1 MDIKKNNFHDF
12 DCFLMIF
19 GDFQHLS
26 TTTTIRS
33 SIKGDQNKEI
43 KNLLVRA
50 YVNYFFFFPK
60 ILFFIMIGSADL
72 DNWPDSQSLAPKK
85 KGVYLKKPV

>member
-1 MDIKKNNFHDF
+1 MKKNNSRDF
-12 DCFLMIF
+12 GCFLMIF

-33 SIKGDQNKEI
+33 SIKGDQNEEI

-60 ILFFIMIGSADL
+60 ILFFIMIGSDDL
-72 DNWPDSQSLAPKK
+72 DNWPDFQNKAPKK
-85 KGVYLKKPV
+85 KGVYLKKTV

>member
-12 DCFLMIF
+12 GCFLMIF

-33 SIKGDQNKEI
+33 SIKGDQNEEI

-50 YVNYFFFFPK
+50 RTLTTFFSPK
-60 ILFFIMIGSADL
+60 ILFFVMIGSDDL
-72 DNWPDSQSLAPKK
+72 DNWPDFQSKATKK
-85 KGVYLKKPV
+85 KGVYLKKNV